1 MTIQTPSAKTVLIV
15 LTIGVLFFIL
25 GRGCKCNG
33 NAAPEL
39 TVQQIKDSAKVII
52 DAKDKDLRKYKD
64 SMRFKNEQIAYSN
77 SVTEEAV
84 TMSNQASDD
93 ASNMRDKLSA
103 TQKELAKYK
112 AEKDTLKTLSACDSL
127 NNQVTELENKSIRAV
142 VACKT
147 AIEGLRDVSARKDE
161 ALAIQGRE
169 ISKMKSSLDL
179 LGNTLQLVSSQKD
192 PAIKGYL
199 GAAVGLGGTGML
211 SNFGPELTFITRGG
225 YLFGVGGKFGNG
237 GLTGEFRAG
246 KQISFK
252 KK

>member
-1 MTIQTPSAKTVLIV
+1 MTIQTPSAKIVLII
-15 LTIGVLFFIL
+15 LTVGVLFFIL

-33 NAAPEL
+33 NAVPEL
-39 TVQQIKDSAKVII
+39 TVQQVKDSAKTII

-64 SMRFKNEQIAYSN
+64 SMKFKNEQIAYSN

-84 TMSNQASDD
+84 IMSNQASDGE
-93 ASNMRDKLSA
+93 SNMRDKLTA

-112 AEKDTLKTLSACDSL
+112 AEKDTLKTLSTCDSL
-127 NNQVTELENKSIRAV
+127 NNQITELENKSVRAGV
-142 VACKT
+142 TYKT
-147 AIEGLRDVSARKDE
+147 AIEGLRDLSARKDE
-161 ALAIQGRE
+161 ALALQSRE
-169 ISKMKSSLDL
+169 INRMKSSLDL
-179 LGNTLQLVSSQKD
+179 LGSTLQLVPSQKD

-211 SNFGPELTFITRGG
+211 SNFGPELTLITRGG
-225 YLFGVGGKFGNG
+225 FLFGVGGKFGNG
-237 GLTGEFRAG
+237 GLIGELHAG